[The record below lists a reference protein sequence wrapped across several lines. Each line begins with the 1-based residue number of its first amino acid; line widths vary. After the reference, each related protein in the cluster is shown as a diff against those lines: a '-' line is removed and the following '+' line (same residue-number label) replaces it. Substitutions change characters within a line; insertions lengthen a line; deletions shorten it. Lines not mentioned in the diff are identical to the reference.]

1 MFKQFSISVTFSSL
15 HVSLAIVSFTIQSR
29 GMIVQCIDLK
39 SLENA
44 ISLKNRELRK
54 GVDLL
59 SFGNSPFPSKGFQEE
74 AKPVQ
79 DRQRGC
85 SQSLF
90 VSLFL
95 VVNEN

>member
-44 ISLKNRELRK
+44 ISLKKKKN
-54 GVDLL
+54 
-59 SFGNSPFPSKGFQEE
+59 
-74 AKPVQ
+74 
-79 DRQRGC
+79 
-85 SQSLF
+85 
-90 VSLFL
+90 
-95 VVNEN
+95 